1 MKYQYIYTVEDYT
14 VCPYGEGQPILDYLG
29 RVFSSVA
36 PKVMSAGEREPVDW
50 LIVKS
55 GSLFNVTFSSMGDF
69 EDMLEA
75 ALKECHPKISVV
87 QKDSFGLA
95 GAISYQSIE
104 KSIERRIGKSGG
116 LASWDNGLRFLNRM
130 DLGNGVV
137 CYHLDMREWAREK
150 WGF

>member
-14 VCPYGEGQPILDYLG
+14 VCPLGKGQPVLDYLSQ
-29 RVFSSVA
+29 VFSSVA
-36 PKVMSAGEREPVDW
+36 PKVMHIEKSVDW

-55 GSLFNVTFSSMGDF
+55 ESLWDVTFSSMSHFDG
-69 EDMLEA
+69 MLDA
-75 ALKECHPKISVV
+75 ALKECNPKISVV
-87 QKDSFGLA
+87 KNHSFGQG

-104 KSIERRIGKSGG
+104 ECIVERIGKSGG

>member
-1 MKYQYIYTVEDYT
+1 MKYQYVYTVEDYT
-14 VCPYGEGQPILDYLG
+14 ICPPGEGQPVLDYLS

-36 PKVMSAGEREPVDW
+36 PKVMSTGRSVDW

-55 GSLFNVTFSSMGDF
+55 EDLCDVTFSSISNF
-69 EDMLEA
+69 EGMLDA

-87 QKDSFGLA
+87 KNHSFGLG

-104 KSIERRIGKSGG
+104 EHIEECIGKSVG
-116 LASWDNGLRFLNRM
+116 LVSLDNGLRYLNTM
-130 DLGNGVV
+130 NLGNAVV

-150 WGF
+150 FK